1 MSENKKYVSASRI
14 KTLENCS
21 MLYWA
26 KYHTDLP
33 DKSNDG
39 ARRGSICHLALE
51 LLQESKHKEHYDTI
65 IKANDL
71 EASPAVIRLGKKRMI
86 IENMDDTITD
96 DNYELIKK
104 MVLVGL
110 KQDFF
115 CTENGGKLG
124 KAEQEFLIESKNPR
138 YVIKGYIDKHAFY
151 DKGKTLK
158 IIDYKSSK
166 KKFSGDELSAN
177 GQAMMYVLAARTL
190 WPKVKRKIFN
200 FMFLKFPR
208 QPIQELEFTDEQISG
223 FEHYLASQYELINNF
238 TEENAKS
245 NYAADSPKN
254 SWLCAAGRIQEDGR
268 QKWVCP
274 LKDAFDYYVLLDENS
289 RVLHSSKDEG
299 ELKPKDGQSV
309 VKKRHEGCPRWH
321 KEGDQKA
328 IAEEEDPFDF

>member
-1 MSENKKYVSASRI
+1 MSKDKKYVSASRV

-21 MLYWA
+21 MLYWV

-39 ARRGSICHLALE
+39 ARRGSICHLILE
-51 LLQESKHKEHYDTI
+51 LLQEDKHKKHYDSI

-71 EASPAVIRLGKKRMI
+71 EASPAIIRLIRKRMI
-86 IENMDDTITD
+86 IENMDDTLTD

-104 MVLVGL
+104 MILVGL

-115 CTENGGKLG
+115 CLENKGKLG
-124 KAEQEFLIESKNPR
+124 KAEQEFLIENEDPH

-208 QPIQELEFTDEQISG
+208 QPIQELEFTDEQING
-223 FEHYLASQYELINNF
+223 FEHYLASQYSLINNF

-245 NYAADSPKN
+245 NYAADNPKN
-254 SWLCAAGRIQEDGR
+254 SWLCAAGKIQPDGR

-274 LKDAFDYYVLLDENS
+274 QRDPYDYYVLLDENS
-289 RVLHSSKDEG
+289 RVLHSSKDKSD
-299 ELKPKDGQSV
+299 LKPKDGQKIQ
-309 VKKRHEGCPRWH
+309 KKHHEGCPRWQ
-321 KEGDQKA
+321 GQKQETSEP
-328 IAEEEDPFDF
+328 EEYDPFDL